1 MPSSLLRPVPLL
13 VALALAACGGDSGS
27 EMSATPDDVDQ
38 KSEATPT
45 DRELAAF
52 RAPADSVL
60 TPQQVEAY
68 LKTTLLQFDLVRAEA
83 PRLHERVARI
93 EERGQRGGVIAGL
106 RNVAE
111 GASLLANSADLI
123 GGSFV
128 RSARSLGYNPAEM
141 EWVRERMIEVSG
153 HLMMRPMFEMGIAQ
167 AEALR
172 TQAEAYRGQTGFD
185 QASIDAMLRSAD
197 EMEENARREMAASRS
212 VVANTEALHRA
223 RSAVTDPMWAAIA
236 FVGGTGG
243 LWAWGGLSDPQSAEA
258 QRQLDEWRRVYTD
271 ALENR
276 VTPGMEAAVPIG
288 EARPRLEEPDS
299 GS

>member
-27 EMSATPDDVDQ
+27 EMSATPDDVDP
-38 KSEATPT
+38 KSGATPT
-45 DRELAAF
+45 EREVASF

-83 PRLHERVARI
+83 PRLHEEVARI

-106 RNVAE
+106 RNVAA
-111 GASLLANSADLI
+111 GASLLATSADLI

-153 HLMMRPMFEMGIAQ
+153 HLVMRPMLEMGVEQ
-167 AEALR
+167 AASLR
-172 TQAEAYRGQTGFD
+172 TQAEAYRGQPGFD
-185 QASIDAMLRSAD
+185 QASIDAILQSAD
-197 EMEENARREMAASRS
+197 EMEENARREMASSRA
-212 VVANTEALHRA
+212 VAANAAALRRA
-223 RSAVTDPMWAAIA
+223 RSEVTDPMWAAIA

-243 LWAWGGLSDPQSAEA
+243 LWAWGGLSDPQSTEA

-276 VTPGMEAAVPIG
+276 VTPGMEASVPFG
-288 EARPRLEEPDS
+288 EARPRLEESDPDS
-299 GS
+299 